1 MWSLQGKVCPQI
13 RTSQHGRSCDKCVHR
28 GRKQVRSV
36 APGEIKGGF
45 LEEVS
50 RVFEVVGV
58 LPMDQWE
65 GRGLGGEASQEG
77 RCAEGT

>member
-1 MWSLQGKVCPQI
+1 M
-13 RTSQHGRSCDKCVHR
+13 
-28 GRKQVRSV
+28 RSV

-50 RVFEVVGV
+50 RVFKVIGV